1 MLRMINFLLC
11 VVVLLFTSLPVLG
24 SPTMRG
30 TIIIDISDGTITGD
44 ITLENFERD
53 ENSAYLLNHG
63 LNIKELRDSSGV
75 ILKYNRLQESP
86 RYESSAYVIPTN
98 DKKSRNYVPS
108 SVSFHYTGKFPVYSN
123 SEKSAK
129 DWKGNIAFND
139 SGMRAD
145 GLQSALFPTFFTF
158 KNDRVHDLVTYDLTV
173 ICAACSHIYIAGD
186 KVRSAPKATFT
197 AALPSSPMIVAGK
210 YKISSQQGADII
222 ESNTKEE
229 NHFSVGTNWS
239 DVIESTKSYVSC
251 EMVKNR
257 PFVFVELDSL
267 DGYSGWM
274 WASTN
279 TIVSVGNGSTLK
291 PFLRGNNLE
300 NHVEDFSFLVHEY
313 THLCTET
320 LGQGGPLSLLLNES
334 VAEYVSLISIEK
346 VFGQAVL
353 KNKICELQNSISDA
367 FPASR
372 VKNLKNAM
380 MSLDVFSQNYIF
392 GPLLLLQLDRSYGR
406 DFTLKF
412 INSLIEK
419 SKKGIYIN
427 INLLNSM
434 LSTINKESKKNKE
447 ISTSEGNIEEIEVT
461 NIDCNLK

>member
-1 MLRMINFLLC
+1 MLRVINVLVAFGLLC
-11 VVVLLFTSLPVLG
+11 IISSPVLG
-24 SPTMRG
+24 SPAIRG

-44 ITLENFERD
+44 ITLENFEHD
-53 ENSAYLLNHG
+53 GNSAYLLNHG

-222 ESNTKEE
+222 ESNPQEDT
-229 NHFSVGTNWS
+229 HFSVGTNWT

-251 EMVKNR
+251 EIVKNR
-257 PFVFVELDSL
+257 PFVFVELESL

-279 TIVSVGNGSTLK
+279 TIVSVGNGSRLK
-291 PFLRGNNLE
+291 PFLRGNNLK

-320 LGQGGPLSLLLNES
+320 FVQGSPLSSLLNES
-334 VAEYVSLISIEK
+334 VAEYVSIIATGK
-346 VFGQAVL
+346 VFGQAVYE
-353 KNKICELQNSISDA
+353 NKICELQNSISDV
-367 FPASR
+367 FPASDVR
-372 VKNLKNAM
+372 NLKNAM

-392 GPLLLLQLDRSYGR
+392 GPLLLLQLERNYGR

-427 INLLNSM
+427 IELLNSM
-434 LSTINKESKKNKE
+434 LPAKNMESKNIKDVSN
-447 ISTSEGNIEEIEVT
+447 SENNIEQIEVT
-461 NIDCNLK
+461 DIDCNVK